1 MRVLLPCLFS
11 SPFFALFFSFPFN
24 STFVCCLP
32 PSCAYLGFQILLPLT
47 ESHLPNAITLPSP
60 FRLFSSSLVTLI
72 DAGLCLGD
80 LTTQQLWG
88 FTCTTVWSNLRE
100 VNNSPL
106 SIFKKTLNDS
116 TFHHPTVPHPL
127 CHLQQNLDS
136 IFLQFD
142 LQYPLS
148 CYPLNTKIVPQ
159 KFEFKGCDTYKLPCG
174 KNFICLNTVTSL

>member
-11 SPFFALFFSFPFN
+11 SPFFALFFSFPLN

-88 FTCTTVWSNLRE
+88 FTCRTVWSNLRE
-100 VNNSPL
+100 VNNSLPIVHFQKNIEWFHLPSPYSPTSPL
-106 SIFKKTLNDS
+106 SLTAKLGLHFSSIWSSIPPELL
-116 TFHHPTVPHPL
+116 PPEY
-127 CHLQQNLDS
+127 QNS
-136 IFLQFD
+136 A
-142 LQYPLS
+142 P
-148 CYPLNTKIVPQ
+148 KIW
-159 KFEFKGCDTYKLPCG
+159 
-174 KNFICLNTVTSL
+174 I